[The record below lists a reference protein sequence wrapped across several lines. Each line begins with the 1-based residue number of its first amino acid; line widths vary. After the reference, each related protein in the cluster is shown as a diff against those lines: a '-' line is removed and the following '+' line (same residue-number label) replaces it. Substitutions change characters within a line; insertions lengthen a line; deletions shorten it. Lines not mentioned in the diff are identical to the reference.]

1 MTPETVLIVD
11 DERDVRETFVGW
23 LREAH
28 LGCELLSAAS
38 VPEALTHANQRTI
51 DLAILDWNL
60 GAGLTGLDLLEDLQ
74 AFNPDIVAIMI
85 TGYAHQAT
93 PLMAMR
99 LGVRDYLDKN
109 QGLTRELFL
118 GVVQRQ
124 LERIRPARLQRRVH
138 EGLAAFHQA
147 VEQVL
152 PLVQTAAALNDP
164 IPVSAAARA
173 VIRYAIASTGASQG
187 ILVLRSYVETSDPPE
202 QVRAYDAEGQEVAVP
217 LAFSASLAAATLA
230 MGKPCVLDDFQGVG
244 LQPFECQRSNLLAV
258 PLELATGHVAVLEL
272 FDRPGGFDA
281 SVQRQAADLG
291 ALAAEVL
298 RQALA
303 DRETSR
309 LLLDA
314 LLQARRIGE
323 EVQEAL
329 RPLQSSATPEVRA
342 RLEATLAHR
351 PDATIDP
358 APTLRLA
365 EAIRRLAATFGTP
378 AVDHCTRLVEGL
390 HELLQE
396 VTQ

>member
-1 MTPETVLIVD
+1 V
-11 DERDVRETFVGW
+11 
-23 LREAH
+23 
-28 LGCELLSAAS
+28 AASS

-51 DLAILDWNL
+51 DLAVLDWNL

-74 AFNPDIVAIMI
+74 AFNPDIVAVMI

-109 QGLTRELFL
+109 QGLTRDLFL
-118 GVVQRQ
+118 GVVRRQ
-124 LERIRPARLQRRVH
+124 LERIRPARLQRRVNDA
-138 EGLAAFHQA
+138 LAAFHHA

-173 VIRYAIASTGASQG
+173 VVRYAIASTGASHG
-187 ILVLRSYVETSDPPE
+187 VLVLRSYDESTQPPE
-202 QVRAYDAEGQEVAVP
+202 QVRAYDAEGQELPVP
-217 LAFSASLAAATLA
+217 LAFPASLAAATVG
-230 MGKPCVLDDFQGVG
+230 MGRPCVLDDFRGVG
-244 LQPFECQRSNLLAV
+244 LQPFENGRTNLLAV
-258 PLELATGHVAVLEL
+258 PLELAAGHLAVLEL

-281 SVQRQAADLG
+281 TVQQQAGALG

-298 RQALA
+298 RQAIA
-303 DRETSR
+303 ERETSR

-314 LLQARRIGE
+314 LLQARRIGQ
-323 EVQEAL
+323 EVRESL
-329 RPLQSSATPEVRA
+329 RTPESNATPEVRA

-351 PDATIDP
+351 PDAPIDP

-365 EAIRRLAATFGTP
+365 EAIRRLAATYGTP

-390 HELLQE
+390 HILLRE
-396 VTQ
+396 VAQ